1 MKVTQYAEIN
11 EKSILQFLVFWIWS
25 IWNRNSEKKFMLWWL
40 CPPKPPIF
48 VQGGGLALCTPP
60 WRLCPQAPDA
70 FRLKSSEIEF
80 LVL

>member
-1 MKVTQYAEIN
+1 MESAEIN

-48 VQGGGLALCTPP
+48 VRGGGLGTLHPTLEALPP
-60 WRLCPQAPDA
+60 GPGC
-70 FRLKSSEIEF
+70 F
-80 LVL
+80 